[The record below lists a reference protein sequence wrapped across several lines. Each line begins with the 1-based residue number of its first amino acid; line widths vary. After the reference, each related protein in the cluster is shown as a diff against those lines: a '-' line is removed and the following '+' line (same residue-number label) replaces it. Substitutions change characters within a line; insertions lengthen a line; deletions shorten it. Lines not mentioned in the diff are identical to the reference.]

1 MKLKTRLCIF
11 VYLVSFSSILNG
23 QTGGDNIYE
32 SLNLVSSAR
41 AAALGGSTISI
52 KDNDLD
58 LAWINPALLSPEMNN
73 NLILNFVDYF
83 SDINFGSFYYSKD
96 FSSLGSFATGIQY
109 IHYGTF
115 KEADAT
121 GAIIRDFDAT
131 DMTFN
136 IGWGKKITPKIKT
149 QNKGIIKLD
158 SLFYVGSN
166 LKLMYSNYHFDYT
179 SLGLAM
185 DFAGIFHQPKT
196 NLAIALLIK
205 NVGIQLVSYTD
216 QNKEPMPFEVQ
227 LGFSKRLNHAPFR
240 VMLNFSHLEK
250 WDLTYTDPTYTN
262 TSLNNP
268 ISSDTLLIDK
278 IGTNLKG
285 FSDKLMRHVN
295 LGAEV
300 IITDNFNIRFGYNY
314 RRRKEMLVSTKK
326 GMAGFSVGV
335 GIKIS
340 KFHFSYGRATYH
352 IAGSPNHITIRTNIS
367 DFIKRNE

>member
-1 MKLKTRLCIF
+1 
-11 VYLVSFSSILNG
+11 
-23 QTGGDNIYE
+23 
-32 SLNLVSSAR
+32 
-41 AAALGGSTISI
+41 
-52 KDNDLD
+52 
-58 LAWINPALLSPEMNN
+58 
-73 NLILNFVDYF
+73 
-83 SDINFGSFYYSKD
+83 
-96 FSSLGSFATGIQY
+96 
-109 IHYGTF
+109 
-115 KEADAT
+115 
-121 GAIIRDFDAT
+121 
-131 DMTFN
+131 
-136 IGWGKKITPKIKT
+136 
-149 QNKGIIKLD
+149 
-158 SLFYVGSN
+158 
-166 LKLMYSNYHFDYT
+166 MYSNYHFDYT

-250 WDLTYTDPTYTN
+250 WDLTYTDPAYTN
-262 TSLNNP
+262 TSLNNT

>member
-1 MKLKTRLCIF
+1 MKPKTRLCIF

-149 QNKGIIKLD
+149 HNKTTCPRAFCL
-158 SLFYVGSN
+158 SY
-166 LKLMYSNYHFDYT
+166 Y
-179 SLGLAM
+179 
-185 DFAGIFHQPKT
+185 IF
-196 NLAIALLIK
+196 
-205 NVGIQLVSYTD
+205 
-216 QNKEPMPFEVQ
+216 
-227 LGFSKRLNHAPFR
+227 
-240 VMLNFSHLEK
+240 
-250 WDLTYTDPTYTN
+250 
-262 TSLNNP
+262 
-268 ISSDTLLIDK
+268 
-278 IGTNLKG
+278 
-285 FSDKLMRHVN
+285 
-295 LGAEV
+295 
-300 IITDNFNIRFGYNY
+300 
-314 RRRKEMLVSTKK
+314 
-326 GMAGFSVGV
+326 
-335 GIKIS
+335 
-340 KFHFSYGRATYH
+340 
-352 IAGSPNHITIRTNIS
+352 
-367 DFIKRNE
+367 